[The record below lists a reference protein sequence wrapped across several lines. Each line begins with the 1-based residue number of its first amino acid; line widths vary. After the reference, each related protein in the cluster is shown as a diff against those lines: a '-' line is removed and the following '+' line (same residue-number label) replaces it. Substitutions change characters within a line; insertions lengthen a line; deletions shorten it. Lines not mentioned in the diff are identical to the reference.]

1 MFIEIVSFEIVS
13 LAWRLFSAFGN
24 TLAATRT
31 AAKVKARLL
40 FEWPMAAANDGDF
53 GCMVKI
59 INPRIIKGATMDFLK
74 FTDDGFSVIGF

>member
-1 MFIEIVSFEIVS
+1 MS
-13 LAWRLFSAFGN
+13 LARGLFPAFGN

-53 GCMVKI
+53 GCMVII